1 MKPKSVS
8 EIREI
13 FLNYFKDKSHSVV
26 PSSSLLPAGDPTL
39 LFTTA
44 GMVQFKPFFTGAVEL
59 PYTRATSCQ
68 KCLRTTDLEV
78 VGKTERHCTFFEM
91 LGNFSFGDYFKEEAI
106 EYALDCSVNYLG
118 FDKDKIWVTVYTDDD
133 EAEKIWLSKGI
144 HKDRIT
150 RLGKKDNFWGPAG
163 DSGACGPCSEL
174 YLDRGVEKGGPDC
187 ATSGTCRPGCD
198 CDRFLEFWNIVF
210 NQFNQD
216 TEGNLHPLKQ
226 TGIDTGSG
234 LERVALL
241 LQGADSV
248 YDTDELRKIISFYE
262 ELSGIKYD
270 DVVALSKIP
279 AQKNNT
285 AQIAANQKAAFR
297 VVTDHIR
304 SVLFSIGDGIY
315 PDRTGRGYVIR
326 RLIRRATLFGR
337 KLNFKEPFL
346 YKLVDK
352 VVEIYK
358 PRYPELGKNAS
369 AIAKIILAEEELFL
383 KTLELGLEKIEF
395 LVQRTRSAGKPI
407 FSGADA
413 FLLYG
418 TYGFPA
424 EMTEEIV
431 VEQGLGFDKKGF
443 QEELEKDRQVSRE
456 SWKANKISLM
466 TGQETGKTEF
476 LGYSSVLE
484 KGNITHLF
492 CTLSRSS
499 DSISQ
504 KDSKSLPIER
514 PELHSNSLSSG
525 SGSIKS
531 QQNVGVSPL
540 GNKDEMGSYDYR
552 PSSTLKEGQTGVI
565 VLNKTPF
572 YPEGGGQVGDIGFL
586 RQGKNVFKV
595 LDTQKENDVILH
607 FGEVLSGEFSI
618 AQELEAEVETT
629 RRERL
634 RFHHSGT
641 HLLNGAL
648 RTLLGDHV
656 LQKGSVVS
664 PEYLRFDFSH
674 PSALTSEEIRKIE
687 SWVNESIRK
696 DFRVETKELPIDDA
710 KKTGAIATFGEKY
723 GDRVR
728 VVQMGDV
735 SVEFCGGT
743 HVSHTGEIGYFFIKK
758 ESSPGAGNRRI
769 EGVCGPAVI
778 ETFQNRFAEL
788 TESVQNL
795 NLKIKSQLGGEEKN
809 LLITSHVPGPEEI
822 REKLEEEGASAVT
835 FFRDLSEDIVFKIEE
850 NTSLFLKAKKSLESR
865 DFENNNS
872 VIEQVFSSSIETG
885 IGKIV
890 SAIFDDKDPSS
901 LKGLSDNLK
910 VREKNLLVIL
920 GSKNADNASVVI
932 TCSSQLVSKG
942 IHCGNLV
949 KAVCEMLGGKGGG
962 KPDMAQGGGKEK
974 QNLESAISFAIQ
986 LAKQTLT
993 GEKV

>member
-1 MKPKSVS
+1 MKRQSVA

-13 FLNYFKDKSHSVV
+13 FLNYFQDKSHKVI

-106 EYALDCSVNYLG
+106 EYALDCSVNQLG

-133 EAEKIWLSKGI
+133 EAERIWTSKGI
-144 HKDRIT
+144 PKERIT

-163 DSGACGPCSEL
+163 ESGACGPCSEL
-174 YLDRGVEKGGPDC
+174 YLDRGIEKGGPDC
-187 ATSGTCRPGCD
+187 ATSGTCKPGCD

-241 LQGADSV
+241 LQGVDSV

-262 ELSGIKYD
+262 ELSGLEYITNSS
-270 DVVALSKIP
+270 DVP
-279 AQKNNT
+279 GQKNDT
-285 AQIAANQKAAFR
+285 KRILESRKTAFR

-337 KLNFKEPFL
+337 KLNFREPFL

-369 AIAKIILAEEELFL
+369 TIAKTILAEEELFL

-395 LVQRTRSAGKPI
+395 LVQKTKSADKTV

-431 VEQGLGFDKKGF
+431 TEQGLDFDKEGF

-476 LGYSSVLE
+476 LGYSSVLG

-492 CTLSRSS
+492 RSLSQGS
-499 DSISQ
+499 DSPSQ
-504 KDSKSLPIER
+504 KDQ
-514 PELHSNSLSSG
+514 
-525 SGSIKS
+525 KS
-531 QQNVGVSPL
+531 QDS
-540 GNKDEMGSYDYR
+540 ETGSYDYK
-552 PSSTLKEGQTGVI
+552 PSSVLKEGQAGAI
-565 VLNKTPF
+565 VLGKTAF
-572 YPEGGGQVGDIGFL
+572 YPEGGGQVGDTGFL

-595 LDTQKENDVILH
+595 SDTQKENDVILH
-607 FGEVLSGEFSI
+607 FGEVLSGEFSVG
-618 AQELEAEVETT
+618 QELEAEVESS

-634 RFHHSGT
+634 RLHHSGT

-696 DFRVETKELPIDDA
+696 NFRVETKELPIEDA
-710 KKTGAIATFGEKY
+710 KKTGAVATFGEKY
-723 GDRVR
+723 GDQVR
-728 VVQMGDV
+728 VVRMGDA

-795 NLKIKSQLGGEEKN
+795 NLKIKSELGGEGAKI
-809 LLITSHVPGPEEI
+809 LITTNVPGPDEI
-822 REKLEEEGASAVT
+822 REKLEKEGAAAVA
-835 FFRDLSEDIVFKIEE
+835 FFRDLSERIAFEIEG
-850 NTSLFLKAKKSLESR
+850 NTSSFLKTKRNLESR
-865 DFENNNS
+865 DFENNVS
-872 VIEQVFSSSIETG
+872 VIEKVLSSSIETG
-885 IGKIV
+885 VGRIV
-890 SAIFDDKDPSS
+890 SAIFEDKDPNS

-920 GSKNADNASVVI
+920 GSRNADSASVVI
-932 TCSSQLVSKG
+932 TCSSELVSKG

-949 KAVCEMLGGKGGG
+949 KAACEILGGKGGG

-974 QNLESAISFAIQ
+974 QNLESAISSAIR

>member
-1 MKPKSVS
+1 MKRQSVA

-13 FLNYFKDKSHSVV
+13 FLNYFKDKAHSVV

-44 GMVQFKPFFTGAVEL
+44 GMVQFKPLFTGAVEL

-78 VGKTERHCTFFEM
+78 VGRTERHCTFFEM

-106 EYALDCSVNYLG
+106 SYALDCSVNHLG

-133 EAEKIWLSKGI
+133 EAEKIWLEKGI
-144 HKDRIT
+144 PKERIT

-174 YLDRGVEKGGPDC
+174 YLDRGIEKGGPDC

-262 ELSGIKYD
+262 ELSGITYTNENKT
-270 DVVALSKIP
+270 P
-279 AQKNNT
+279 
-285 AQIAANQKAAFR
+285 FR

-337 KLNFKEPFL
+337 KLNFREPFL

-358 PRYPELGKNAS
+358 LRYPELGKNAK
-369 AIAKIILAEEELFL
+369 AIQKTILAEEELFL
-383 KTLELGLEKIEF
+383 KTLELGLEKIES
-395 LVQRTRSAGKPI
+395 LVAKTKANGMTI

-431 VEQGLGFDKKGF
+431 AEQGLDFDKQGF

-456 SWKANKISLM
+456 SWKANKVSLM
-466 TGQETGKTEF
+466 TGQSVEKTEF

-492 CTLSRSS
+492 FDNKPASS
-499 DSISQ
+499 
-504 KDSKSLPIER
+504 
-514 PELHSNSLSSG
+514 
-525 SGSIKS
+525 
-531 QQNVGVSPL
+531 
-540 GNKDEMGSYDYR
+540 
-552 PSSTLKEGQTGVI
+552 LKEGQTGAI
-565 VLNKTPF
+565 VLNRTPF
-572 YPEGGGQVGDIGFL
+572 YPEGGGQVGDTGFL

-595 LDTQKENDVILH
+595 LDTQKENDSIIH
-607 FGEVLSGEFSI
+607 FGEVLSGEFS
-618 AQELEAEVETT
+618 AGQELEAEVEKT

-634 RFHHSGT
+634 RYHHSGT

-648 RTLLGDHV
+648 RNLLGDHV
-656 LQKGSVVS
+656 LQKGSIVS

-674 PSALTSEEIRKIE
+674 PSALTADEIRKIE

-696 DFRVETKELPIDDA
+696 DFQVETKELGIDDA
-710 KKTGAIATFGEKY
+710 KKTGAVATFGEKY

-728 VVQMGDV
+728 VVRMGDA

-743 HVSHTGEIGYFFIKK
+743 HVSHTGEIGFFFIKK

-795 NLKIKSQLGGEEKN
+795 NLKIKSELGGEGSPILVN
-809 LLITSHVPGPEEI
+809 SNVPGPDEI
-822 REKLEEEGASAVT
+822 REKLEKEGATAVT
-835 FFRDLSEDIVFKIEE
+835 FFRDLSEKISSQIEE
-850 NTSLFLKAKKSLESR
+850 SMSAFLKTKKNLESR
-865 DFENNNS
+865 DFENNAS
-872 VIEQVFSSSIETG
+872 VIEKVFSSSVDTG
-885 IGKIV
+885 AGKIV
-890 SAIFDDKDPSS
+890 SAIFEDKDPNS

-920 GSKNADNASVVI
+920 GSRNAENASVVI
-932 TCSSQLVSKG
+932 TCSSDLVSKG

-949 KAVCEMLGGKGGG
+949 KVACEVLGGKGGG

-974 QNLESAISFAIQ
+974 QNLESAISGAVNE
-986 LAKQTLT
+986 AKQILT
-993 GEKV
+993 GERV

>member
-1 MKPKSVS
+1 MKRQSVA

-13 FLNYFKDKSHSVV
+13 FLNYFKEKSHSVV

-44 GMVQFKPFFTGAVEL
+44 GMVQFKPLFTGAVEL

-78 VGKTERHCTFFEM
+78 VGRTERHCTFFEM

-106 EYALDCSVNYLG
+106 SYALDCSVNHLG

-133 EAEKIWLSKGI
+133 EAEKIWLEKGI
-144 HKDRIT
+144 PKERIT

-174 YLDRGVEKGGPDC
+174 YLDRGIEKGGPDC

-262 ELSGIKYD
+262 ELSGITYTNENKT
-270 DVVALSKIP
+270 P
-279 AQKNNT
+279 
-285 AQIAANQKAAFR
+285 FR

-337 KLNFKEPFL
+337 KLNFREPFL

-358 PRYPELGKNAS
+358 LRYPELGKNAK
-369 AIAKIILAEEELFL
+369 AIQKTILAEEELFL
-383 KTLELGLEKIEF
+383 KTLELGLEKIES
-395 LVQRTRSAGKPI
+395 LVAKTKANGKTI

-431 VEQGLGFDKKGF
+431 AEQGLDFDKKGF

-456 SWKANKISLM
+456 SWKANKVSLM
-466 TGQETGKTEF
+466 TGQSVEKTEF

-492 CTLSRSS
+492 FDNKLASS
-499 DSISQ
+499 
-504 KDSKSLPIER
+504 
-514 PELHSNSLSSG
+514 
-525 SGSIKS
+525 
-531 QQNVGVSPL
+531 
-540 GNKDEMGSYDYR
+540 
-552 PSSTLKEGQTGVI
+552 LKEGQTGAI
-565 VLNKTPF
+565 VLNRTPF
-572 YPEGGGQVGDIGFL
+572 YPEGGGQVGDTGFL

-595 LDTQKENDVILH
+595 LDTQKENDSIIH
-607 FGEVLSGEFSI
+607 FGEVLSGEFS
-618 AQELEAEVETT
+618 AGQELEAEVEKT

-634 RFHHSGT
+634 RYHHSGT

-648 RTLLGDHV
+648 RNLLGDHV
-656 LQKGSVVS
+656 LQKGSIVS

-674 PSALTSEEIRKIE
+674 PSALTADEIRKIE

-696 DFRVETKELPIDDA
+696 DFQVETKELGIDDA
-710 KKTGAIATFGEKY
+710 KKTGAVATFGEKY

-728 VVQMGDV
+728 VVQMGDA

-743 HVSHTGEIGYFFIKK
+743 HVSHTGEIGFFFIKK

-795 NLKIKSQLGGEEKN
+795 NLKIKSELGREGSPILVN
-809 LLITSHVPGPEEI
+809 SNVPGPDEI
-822 REKLEEEGASAVT
+822 REKLEKEGATAVT
-835 FFRDLSEDIVFKIEE
+835 FFRDLSEKISSQIEE
-850 NTSLFLKAKKSLESR
+850 SMSAFLKTKKNLESR
-865 DFENNNS
+865 DFENNAS
-872 VIEQVFSSSIETG
+872 VIEKVFSSSVDTG
-885 IGKIV
+885 AGKIV
-890 SAIFDDKDPSS
+890 SAIFEDKDPNS

-920 GSKNADNASVVI
+920 GSRNAENASVVI
-932 TCSSQLVSKG
+932 TCSSDLVSKG

-949 KAVCEMLGGKGGG
+949 KVACEVLGGKGGG

-974 QNLESAISFAIQ
+974 QNLESAISGAVNE
-986 LAKQTLT
+986 AKQILT
-993 GEKV
+993 GERV

>member
-1 MKPKSVS
+1 MKRQSVA

-13 FLNYFKDKSHSVV
+13 FLNYFQDKSHKVI

-106 EYALDCSVNYLG
+106 SYALDCSVNHLG
-118 FDKDKIWVTVYTDDD
+118 FDKEKIWVTVYTDDD
-133 EAEKIWLSKGI
+133 EAERIWTSKGI
-144 HKDRIT
+144 PKERIT

-174 YLDRGVEKGGPDC
+174 YLDRGIEKGGPDC
-187 ATSGTCRPGCD
+187 ATSGTCKPGCD

-241 LQGADSV
+241 LQGVDSV

-262 ELSGIKYD
+262 ELSGLEYITNSS
-270 DVVALSKIP
+270 DVP
-279 AQKNNT
+279 GQKNDT
-285 AQIAANQKAAFR
+285 KRILESRKTAFR

-337 KLNFKEPFL
+337 KLNFREPFL

-369 AIAKIILAEEELFL
+369 TIAKTILAEEELFL

-395 LVQRTRSAGKPI
+395 LVQKTKSADKTV

-431 VEQGLGFDKKGF
+431 TEQGLDFDKEGF

-476 LGYSSVLE
+476 LGYSSVLG

-492 CTLSRSS
+492 RSLSQGS
-499 DSISQ
+499 DSPSQ
-504 KDSKSLPIER
+504 KDQ
-514 PELHSNSLSSG
+514 
-525 SGSIKS
+525 KS
-531 QQNVGVSPL
+531 QDS
-540 GNKDEMGSYDYR
+540 ETGSYDYK
-552 PSSTLKEGQTGVI
+552 PSSVLKEGQAGAI
-565 VLNKTPF
+565 VLGKTAF
-572 YPEGGGQVGDIGFL
+572 YPEGGGQVGDTGFL

-595 LDTQKENDVILH
+595 SDTQKENDVILH
-607 FGEVLSGEFSI
+607 FGEVLSGEFSVG
-618 AQELEAEVETT
+618 QELEAEVESS

-634 RFHHSGT
+634 RLHHSGT

-696 DFRVETKELPIDDA
+696 NFRVETKELPIEDA
-710 KKTGAIATFGEKY
+710 KKTGAVATFGEKY
-723 GDRVR
+723 GDQVR
-728 VVQMGDV
+728 VVRMGDA

-795 NLKIKSQLGGEEKN
+795 NLKIKSELGGEGAKI
-809 LLITSHVPGPEEI
+809 LITTNVPGPDEI
-822 REKLEEEGASAVT
+822 REKLEKEGAAAVA
-835 FFRDLSEDIVFKIEE
+835 FFRDLSERIAFEIEG
-850 NTSLFLKAKKSLESR
+850 NTSSFLKTKRNLESR
-865 DFENNNS
+865 DFENNVS
-872 VIEQVFSSSIETG
+872 VIEKVLFSSIETG
-885 IGKIV
+885 VGRIV
-890 SAIFDDKDPSS
+890 SAIFEDKDPNS

-920 GSKNADNASVVI
+920 GSRNADSASVVI
-932 TCSSQLVSKG
+932 TCSSELVSKG

-949 KAVCEMLGGKGGG
+949 KAACEILGGKGGG

-974 QNLESAISFAIQ
+974 QNLESAISSAIR

>member
-1 MKPKSVS
+1 MKRQSVA

-13 FLNYFKDKSHSVV
+13 FLNYFKDKAHSVV

-44 GMVQFKPFFTGAVEL
+44 GMVQFKPLFTGAVEL

-78 VGKTERHCTFFEM
+78 VGRTERHCTFFEM

-106 EYALDCSVNYLG
+106 SYALDCSVNHLG

-133 EAEKIWLSKGI
+133 EAEKIWLEKGI
-144 HKDRIT
+144 PKERIT

-174 YLDRGVEKGGPDC
+174 YLDRGIEKGGPDC

-262 ELSGIKYD
+262 ELSGITYTNENKT
-270 DVVALSKIP
+270 P
-279 AQKNNT
+279 
-285 AQIAANQKAAFR
+285 FR

-337 KLNFKEPFL
+337 KLNFREPFL

-358 PRYPELGKNAS
+358 LRYPELGKNAK
-369 AIAKIILAEEELFL
+369 AIQKTILAEEELFL
-383 KTLELGLEKIEF
+383 KTLELGLEKIES
-395 LVQRTRSAGKPI
+395 LVAKTKANGKTI

-431 VEQGLGFDKKGF
+431 AEQGLDFDKQGF

-456 SWKANKISLM
+456 SWKANKVSLM
-466 TGQETGKTEF
+466 TGQSVEKTEF

-492 CTLSRSS
+492 FDNKPASS
-499 DSISQ
+499 
-504 KDSKSLPIER
+504 
-514 PELHSNSLSSG
+514 
-525 SGSIKS
+525 
-531 QQNVGVSPL
+531 
-540 GNKDEMGSYDYR
+540 
-552 PSSTLKEGQTGVI
+552 LKESQTGAI
-565 VLNKTPF
+565 VLNRTPF
-572 YPEGGGQVGDIGFL
+572 YPEGGGQVGDTGFL

-595 LDTQKENDVILH
+595 LDTQKENDSIIH
-607 FGEVLSGEFSI
+607 FGEVLSGEFS
-618 AQELEAEVETT
+618 AGQELEAEVETT

-634 RFHHSGT
+634 RYHHSGT

-648 RTLLGDHV
+648 RNLLGDHV
-656 LQKGSVVS
+656 LQKGSIVS

-674 PSALTSEEIRKIE
+674 PSALTADEIRKIE

-696 DFRVETKELPIDDA
+696 DFQVETKELGIDDA
-710 KKTGAIATFGEKY
+710 KKTGAVATFGEKY

-728 VVQMGDV
+728 VVRMGDA

-743 HVSHTGEIGYFFIKK
+743 HVSHTGEIGFFFIKK

-795 NLKIKSQLGGEEKN
+795 NLKIKSELGGEGSPILVN
-809 LLITSHVPGPEEI
+809 SNVPGPDEI
-822 REKLEEEGASAVT
+822 REKLEKEGATAVT
-835 FFRDLSEDIVFKIEE
+835 FFRDLSEKISSQIEE
-850 NTSLFLKAKKSLESR
+850 SMSAFLKTKKNLESR
-865 DFENNNS
+865 DFENNAS
-872 VIEQVFSSSIETG
+872 VIEKVFSSSVDTG
-885 IGKIV
+885 AGKIV
-890 SAIFDDKDPSS
+890 SAIFEDKDPNS

-920 GSKNADNASVVI
+920 GSRNAENASVVI
-932 TCSSQLVSKG
+932 TCSSDLVSKG

-949 KAVCEMLGGKGGG
+949 KVACEVLGGKGGG

-974 QNLESAISFAIQ
+974 QNLESAISGAVNE
-986 LAKQTLT
+986 AKQILT
-993 GEKV
+993 GERV

>member
-1 MKPKSVS
+1 MKRQSVA

-13 FLNYFKDKSHSVV
+13 FLNYFQDKSHKVI

-106 EYALDCSVNYLG
+106 EYALDCSVNQLG

-133 EAEKIWLSKGI
+133 EAERIWTSKGI
-144 HKDRIT
+144 PKERIT

-174 YLDRGVEKGGPDC
+174 YLDRGIEKGGPDC
-187 ATSGTCRPGCD
+187 ATSGTCKPGCD

-241 LQGADSV
+241 LQGVDSV

-262 ELSGIKYD
+262 ELSGLEYITNSS
-270 DVVALSKIP
+270 DVP
-279 AQKNNT
+279 GQKNDT
-285 AQIAANQKAAFR
+285 KRILESRKTAFR

-337 KLNFKEPFL
+337 KLNFREPFL

-369 AIAKIILAEEELFL
+369 TIAKTILAEEELFL

-395 LVQRTRSAGKPI
+395 LVQKTKSADKTV

-431 VEQGLGFDKKGF
+431 TEQGLDFDKEGF

-476 LGYSSVLE
+476 LGYSSVLG

-492 CTLSRSS
+492 RSLSQGS
-499 DSISQ
+499 DSLSQ
-504 KDSKSLPIER
+504 KDQ
-514 PELHSNSLSSG
+514 
-525 SGSIKS
+525 KS
-531 QQNVGVSPL
+531 QDS
-540 GNKDEMGSYDYR
+540 ETGSYDYK
-552 PSSTLKEGQTGVI
+552 PSSVLKEGQAGAI
-565 VLNKTPF
+565 VLGKTAF
-572 YPEGGGQVGDIGFL
+572 YPEGGGQVGDTGFL

-595 LDTQKENDVILH
+595 SDTQKENDVILH
-607 FGEVLSGEFSI
+607 FGEVLSGEFSVG
-618 AQELEAEVETT
+618 QELEAEVESS

-634 RFHHSGT
+634 RLHHSGT

-696 DFRVETKELPIDDA
+696 NFRVETKELPIEDA
-710 KKTGAIATFGEKY
+710 KKTGAVATFGEKY
-723 GDRVR
+723 GDQVR
-728 VVQMGDV
+728 VVRMGDA

-795 NLKIKSQLGGEEKN
+795 NLKIKSELGGEGAKI
-809 LLITSHVPGPEEI
+809 LITTNVPGPDEI
-822 REKLEEEGASAVT
+822 REKLEKEGAAAVA
-835 FFRDLSEDIVFKIEE
+835 FFRDLSERIAFEIEG
-850 NTSLFLKAKKSLESR
+850 NTSSFLKTKRNLESR
-865 DFENNNS
+865 DFENNVS
-872 VIEQVFSSSIETG
+872 VIEKVLSSSIETG
-885 IGKIV
+885 VGRIV
-890 SAIFDDKDPSS
+890 SAIFEDKDPNS

-920 GSKNADNASVVI
+920 GSRNADSASVVI
-932 TCSSQLVSKG
+932 TCSSELVSKG

-949 KAVCEMLGGKGGG
+949 KAACEILGGKGGG

-974 QNLESAISFAIQ
+974 QNLESAISSAIR

>member
-1 MKPKSVS
+1 MKRQSVA

-13 FLNYFKDKSHSVV
+13 FLNYFQDKSHKVI

-106 EYALDCSVNYLG
+106 DYALDCSVNQLG

-133 EAEKIWLSKGI
+133 EAERIWTSKGI
-144 HKDRIT
+144 PKERIT

-174 YLDRGVEKGGPDC
+174 YLDRGIEKGGPDC
-187 ATSGTCRPGCD
+187 ATSGTCKPGCD

-241 LQGADSV
+241 LQGVDSV

-262 ELSGIKYD
+262 ELSGLEYITNSS
-270 DVVALSKIP
+270 DVP
-279 AQKNNT
+279 GQKNDT
-285 AQIAANQKAAFR
+285 KRILESRKTAFR

-337 KLNFKEPFL
+337 KLNFREPFL

-369 AIAKIILAEEELFL
+369 TIAKTILAEEELFL

-395 LVQRTRSAGKPI
+395 LVQKTKSADKTV

-431 VEQGLGFDKKGF
+431 TEQGLDFDKEGF

-476 LGYSSVLE
+476 LGYSSVLG

-492 CTLSRSS
+492 RSLSQGS
-499 DSISQ
+499 DSPSQ
-504 KDSKSLPIER
+504 KDQ
-514 PELHSNSLSSG
+514 
-525 SGSIKS
+525 KS
-531 QQNVGVSPL
+531 QDS
-540 GNKDEMGSYDYR
+540 ETGSYDYK
-552 PSSTLKEGQTGVI
+552 PSSVLKEGQAGAI
-565 VLNKTPF
+565 VLGKTAF
-572 YPEGGGQVGDIGFL
+572 YPEGGGQVGDTGFL

-595 LDTQKENDVILH
+595 SDTQKENDVILH
-607 FGEVLSGEFSI
+607 FGEVLSGEFSVG
-618 AQELEAEVETT
+618 QELEAEVESS

-634 RFHHSGT
+634 RLHHSGT

-696 DFRVETKELPIDDA
+696 NFRVETKELPIEDA
-710 KKTGAIATFGEKY
+710 KKTGAVATFGEKY
-723 GDRVR
+723 GDQVR
-728 VVQMGDV
+728 VVRMGDA

-795 NLKIKSQLGGEEKN
+795 NLKIKSELGGEGAKI
-809 LLITSHVPGPEEI
+809 LITTNVPGPDEI
-822 REKLEEEGASAVT
+822 REKLEKEGAAAVA
-835 FFRDLSEDIVFKIEE
+835 FFRDLSERIAFEIEG
-850 NTSLFLKAKKSLESR
+850 NTSSFLKTKRNLESR
-865 DFENNNS
+865 DFENNVS
-872 VIEQVFSSSIETG
+872 VIEKVLSSSIETG
-885 IGKIV
+885 VGRIV
-890 SAIFDDKDPSS
+890 SAIFEDKDPNS

-920 GSKNADNASVVI
+920 GSRNADSASVVI
-932 TCSSQLVSKG
+932 TCSSELVSKG

-949 KAVCEMLGGKGGG
+949 KAACEILGGKGGG

-974 QNLESAISFAIQ
+974 QNLESAISSAIR

>member
-1 MKPKSVS
+1 MKRQSVA

-13 FLNYFKDKSHSVV
+13 FLNYFQDKSHKVI

-106 EYALDCSVNYLG
+106 EYALDCSVNQLG

-133 EAEKIWLSKGI
+133 EAERIWTSKGI
-144 HKDRIT
+144 PKERIT

-174 YLDRGVEKGGPDC
+174 YLDRGIEKGGPDC
-187 ATSGTCRPGCD
+187 ATSGTCKPGCD

-241 LQGADSV
+241 LQGVDSV

-262 ELSGIKYD
+262 ELSGLEYITNSS
-270 DVVALSKIP
+270 DVP
-279 AQKNNT
+279 GQKNDT
-285 AQIAANQKAAFR
+285 KRILESRKTAFR

-337 KLNFKEPFL
+337 KLNFREPFL

-369 AIAKIILAEEELFL
+369 TIAKTILAEEELFL

-395 LVQRTRSAGKPI
+395 LVQKTKSADKTV

-431 VEQGLGFDKKGF
+431 TEQGLDFDKEGF

-476 LGYSSVLE
+476 LGYSSVLG

-492 CTLSRSS
+492 RSLSQGS
-499 DSISQ
+499 DSPSQ
-504 KDSKSLPIER
+504 KDQ
-514 PELHSNSLSSG
+514 
-525 SGSIKS
+525 KS
-531 QQNVGVSPL
+531 QNS
-540 GNKDEMGSYDYR
+540 ETGSYDYK
-552 PSSTLKEGQTGVI
+552 PSSVLKEGQAGAI
-565 VLNKTPF
+565 VLGKTAF
-572 YPEGGGQVGDIGFL
+572 YPEGGGQVGDTGFL

-595 LDTQKENDVILH
+595 SDTQKENDVILH
-607 FGEVLSGEFSI
+607 FGEVLSGEFSVG
-618 AQELEAEVETT
+618 QELEAEVESS

-634 RFHHSGT
+634 RLHHSGT

-696 DFRVETKELPIDDA
+696 NFRVETKELPIEDA
-710 KKTGAIATFGEKY
+710 KKTGAVATFGEKY
-723 GDRVR
+723 GDQVR
-728 VVQMGDV
+728 VVRMGDA

-795 NLKIKSQLGGEEKN
+795 NLKIKSELGGEGAKI
-809 LLITSHVPGPEEI
+809 LITTNVPGPDEI
-822 REKLEEEGASAVT
+822 REKLEKEGAAAVA
-835 FFRDLSEDIVFKIEE
+835 FFRDLSERIAFEIEG
-850 NTSLFLKAKKSLESR
+850 NTSSFLKTKRNLESR
-865 DFENNNS
+865 DFENNVS
-872 VIEQVFSSSIETG
+872 VIEKVLSSSIETG
-885 IGKIV
+885 VGRIV
-890 SAIFDDKDPSS
+890 SAIFEDKDPNS

-920 GSKNADNASVVI
+920 GSRNADSASVVI
-932 TCSSQLVSKG
+932 TCSSELVSKG

-949 KAVCEMLGGKGGG
+949 KAACEILGGKGGG

-974 QNLESAISFAIQ
+974 QNLESAISSAIR

>member
-1 MKPKSVS
+1 MKRQSVA

-13 FLNYFKDKSHSVV
+13 FLNYFQDKSHKVI

-106 EYALDCSVNYLG
+106 EYALDCSVNQLG

-133 EAEKIWLSKGI
+133 EAERIWTSKGI
-144 HKDRIT
+144 PKERIT

-174 YLDRGVEKGGPDC
+174 YLDRGIEKGGPDC
-187 ATSGTCRPGCD
+187 ATSGTCKPGCD

-210 NQFNQD
+210 NQFDQD

-241 LQGADSV
+241 LQGVDSV

-262 ELSGIKYD
+262 ELSGLEYITNSS
-270 DVVALSKIP
+270 DVP
-279 AQKNNT
+279 GQKNDT
-285 AQIAANQKAAFR
+285 KRILESRKTAFR

-337 KLNFKEPFL
+337 KLNFREPFL

-369 AIAKIILAEEELFL
+369 TIAKTILAEEELFL

-395 LVQRTRSAGKPI
+395 LVQKTKSADKTV

-431 VEQGLGFDKKGF
+431 TEQGLDFDKEGF

-476 LGYSSVLE
+476 LGYSSVLG

-492 CTLSRSS
+492 RSLSQGS
-499 DSISQ
+499 DSLSQ
-504 KDSKSLPIER
+504 KDQ
-514 PELHSNSLSSG
+514 
-525 SGSIKS
+525 KS
-531 QQNVGVSPL
+531 QDS
-540 GNKDEMGSYDYR
+540 ETGSYDYK
-552 PSSTLKEGQTGVI
+552 PSSVLKEGQAGAI
-565 VLNKTPF
+565 VLGKTAF
-572 YPEGGGQVGDIGFL
+572 YPEGGGQVGDTGFL

-595 LDTQKENDVILH
+595 SDTQKENDVILH
-607 FGEVLSGEFSI
+607 FGEVLSGEFSVG
-618 AQELEAEVETT
+618 QELEAEVESS

-634 RFHHSGT
+634 RLHHSGT

-696 DFRVETKELPIDDA
+696 NFRVETKELPIEDA
-710 KKTGAIATFGEKY
+710 KKTGAVATFGEKY
-723 GDRVR
+723 GDQVR
-728 VVQMGDV
+728 VVRMGDA

-795 NLKIKSQLGGEEKN
+795 NLKIKSELGGEGAKI
-809 LLITSHVPGPEEI
+809 LITTNVPGPDEI
-822 REKLEEEGASAVT
+822 REKLEKEGAAAVA
-835 FFRDLSEDIVFKIEE
+835 FFRDLSERIAFEIEG
-850 NTSLFLKAKKSLESR
+850 NTSSFLKTKRNLESR
-865 DFENNNS
+865 DFENNVS
-872 VIEQVFSSSIETG
+872 VIEKVLSSSIETG
-885 IGKIV
+885 VGRIV
-890 SAIFDDKDPSS
+890 SAIFEDKDPNS

-920 GSKNADNASVVI
+920 GSRNADSASVVI
-932 TCSSQLVSKG
+932 TCSSELVSKG

-949 KAVCEMLGGKGGG
+949 KAACEILGGKGGG

-974 QNLESAISFAIQ
+974 QNLESAISSAIR

>member
-1 MKPKSVS
+1 MKRQSVA

-13 FLNYFKDKSHSVV
+13 FLNYFKDKAHSVV

-44 GMVQFKPFFTGAVEL
+44 GMVQFKPLFTGAVEL

-78 VGKTERHCTFFEM
+78 VGRTERHCTFFEM

-106 EYALDCSVNYLG
+106 EYALDCSVNHLG

-133 EAEKIWLSKGI
+133 EAEKIWLEKGI
-144 HKDRIT
+144 PKERIT

-174 YLDRGVEKGGPDC
+174 YLDRGVEKGGPNC

-241 LQGADSV
+241 LQGVDSV

-262 ELSGIKYD
+262 ELSGIKYTNEN
-270 DVVALSKIP
+270 KTP
-279 AQKNNT
+279 
-285 AQIAANQKAAFR
+285 FR

-337 KLNFKEPFL
+337 KLNFREPFL

-352 VVEIYK
+352 VVAIYEA
-358 PRYPELGKNAS
+358 RYPELGKNAA
-369 AIAKIILAEEELFL
+369 AITKTILAEEELFL
-383 KTLELGLEKIEF
+383 KTLELGLEKIET
-395 LVQRTRSAGKPI
+395 LVAKTKANGKTI

-431 VEQGLGFDKKGF
+431 AEQGLDFDKQGF

-456 SWKANKISLM
+456 SWKANKVSLM
-466 TGQETGKTEF
+466 TGQSVEKTEF
-476 LGYSSVLE
+476 LGYSSLSG

-492 CTLSRSS
+492 YSAP
-499 DSISQ
+499 
-504 KDSKSLPIER
+504 K
-514 PELHSNSLSSG
+514 SSG
-525 SGSIKS
+525 SYDNKPA
-531 QQNVGVSPL
+531 NV
-540 GNKDEMGSYDYR
+540 
-552 PSSTLKEGQTGVI
+552 LKEGQAGVI
-565 VLNKTPF
+565 VLNRTPF
-572 YPEGGGQVGDIGFL
+572 YPEGGGQVGDTGFL
-586 RQGKNVFKV
+586 RQGKSVFKV
-595 LDTQKENDVILH
+595 SDTQKENDVILH

-618 AQELEAEVETT
+618 AQELEAEVEAV

-648 RTLLGDHV
+648 RNLLGDHV
-656 LQKGSVVS
+656 MQKGSIVS

-674 PSALTSEEIRKIE
+674 PSALTGEEIRKIE

-696 DFRVETKELPIDDA
+696 DFQVETKELGIDDA
-710 KKTGAIATFGEKY
+710 KKTGAVATFGEKY

-728 VVQMGDV
+728 VVQMGDA

-795 NLKIKSQLGGEEKN
+795 NLKIKSELANEGSK
-809 LLITSHVPGPEEI
+809 LLITSPVPGPDEI
-822 REKLEEEGASAVT
+822 REKLEKEGATAVT
-835 FFRDLSEDIVFKIEE
+835 FFRDLSESIAAKIEE
-850 NTSLFLKAKKSLESR
+850 STSSFLKMKKSLESR
-865 DFENNNS
+865 DFENNAS
-872 VIEQVFSSSIETG
+872 VIEKVLASSVETG
-885 IGKIV
+885 VGKIV
-890 SAIFDDKDPSS
+890 SAIFEDKDPNS

-920 GSKNADNASVVI
+920 GSKNAENASVVI
-932 TCSSQLVSKG
+932 TCSPELVSKG

-949 KAVCEMLGGKGGG
+949 KVACEALGGKGGG

-974 QNLESAISFAIQ
+974 QNLESAIAGAVNE
-986 LAKQTLT
+986 AKQILT
-993 GEKV
+993 GERV

>member
-1 MKPKSVS
+1 MKRQSVA

-13 FLNYFKDKSHSVV
+13 FLNYFQDKSHKVI

-106 EYALDCSVNYLG
+106 EYALDCSVNQLG

-133 EAEKIWLSKGI
+133 EAERIWTSKGI
-144 HKDRIT
+144 PKERIT

-174 YLDRGVEKGGPDC
+174 YLDRGIEKGGPDC
-187 ATSGTCRPGCD
+187 ATSGTCKPGCD

-241 LQGADSV
+241 LQGVDSV

-262 ELSGIKYD
+262 ELSGLEYITNSS
-270 DVVALSKIP
+270 DVP
-279 AQKNNT
+279 GQKNDT
-285 AQIAANQKAAFR
+285 KRILESRKTAFR

-337 KLNFKEPFL
+337 KLNFREPFL

-369 AIAKIILAEEELFL
+369 AIAKTILAEEELFL

-395 LVQRTRSAGKPI
+395 LVQKTKSADKTV

-431 VEQGLGFDKKGF
+431 TEQGLDFDKEGF

-476 LGYSSVLE
+476 LGYSSVLG

-492 CTLSRSS
+492 RSLSQGS
-499 DSISQ
+499 DSPSQ
-504 KDSKSLPIER
+504 KDQ
-514 PELHSNSLSSG
+514 
-525 SGSIKS
+525 KS
-531 QQNVGVSPL
+531 QDS
-540 GNKDEMGSYDYR
+540 ETGSYDYK
-552 PSSTLKEGQTGVI
+552 PSSVLKEGQAGAI
-565 VLNKTPF
+565 VLGKTAF
-572 YPEGGGQVGDIGFL
+572 YPEGGGQVGDTGFL

-595 LDTQKENDVILH
+595 SDTQKENDVILH
-607 FGEVLSGEFSI
+607 FGEVLSGEFSVG
-618 AQELEAEVETT
+618 QELEAEVESS

-634 RFHHSGT
+634 RLHHSGT

-696 DFRVETKELPIDDA
+696 NFRVETKELPIEDA
-710 KKTGAIATFGEKY
+710 KKTGAVATFGEKY
-723 GDRVR
+723 GDQVR
-728 VVQMGDV
+728 VVRMGDA

-795 NLKIKSQLGGEEKN
+795 NLKIKSELGGEGAKI
-809 LLITSHVPGPEEI
+809 LITTNVPGPDEI
-822 REKLEEEGASAVT
+822 REKLEKEGAAAVA
-835 FFRDLSEDIVFKIEE
+835 FFRDLSERIAFEIEG
-850 NTSLFLKAKKSLESR
+850 NTSSFLKTKRNLESR
-865 DFENNNS
+865 DFENNVS
-872 VIEQVFSSSIETG
+872 VIEKVLSSSIETG
-885 IGKIV
+885 VGRIV
-890 SAIFDDKDPSS
+890 SAIFEDKDPNS

-920 GSKNADNASVVI
+920 GSRNADSASVVI
-932 TCSSQLVSKG
+932 TCSSELVSKG

-949 KAVCEMLGGKGGG
+949 KAACEILGGKGGG

-974 QNLESAISFAIQ
+974 QNLESAISSAIR

>member
-1 MKPKSVS
+1 MKRQSVA

-13 FLNYFKDKSHSVV
+13 FLNYFKDKAHSVV

-44 GMVQFKPFFTGAVEL
+44 GMVQFKPLFTGAVEL

-78 VGKTERHCTFFEM
+78 VGRTERHCTFFEM

-106 EYALDCSVNYLG
+106 SYALDCSVNHLG

-133 EAEKIWLSKGI
+133 EAEKIWLEKGI
-144 HKDRIT
+144 PKERIT

-174 YLDRGVEKGGPDC
+174 YLDRGIEKGGPDC

-262 ELSGIKYD
+262 ELSGITYTNENKT
-270 DVVALSKIP
+270 P
-279 AQKNNT
+279 
-285 AQIAANQKAAFR
+285 FR

-337 KLNFKEPFL
+337 KLNFREPFL

-358 PRYPELGKNAS
+358 LRYPELGKNAK
-369 AIAKIILAEEELFL
+369 AIQKTILAEEELFL
-383 KTLELGLEKIEF
+383 KTLELGLEKIES
-395 LVQRTRSAGKPI
+395 LVAKTKANGKTI

-431 VEQGLGFDKKGF
+431 AEQGLDFDKKGF

-456 SWKANKISLM
+456 SWKANKVSLM
-466 TGQETGKTEF
+466 TGQSVEKTEF

-492 CTLSRSS
+492 FDNKPASS
-499 DSISQ
+499 
-504 KDSKSLPIER
+504 
-514 PELHSNSLSSG
+514 
-525 SGSIKS
+525 
-531 QQNVGVSPL
+531 
-540 GNKDEMGSYDYR
+540 
-552 PSSTLKEGQTGVI
+552 LKEGQTGAI
-565 VLNKTPF
+565 VLNRTPF

-595 LDTQKENDVILH
+595 LDTQKENDSIIH
-607 FGEVLSGEFSI
+607 FGEVLSGEFS
-618 AQELEAEVETT
+618 AGQELEAEVETT

-634 RFHHSGT
+634 RYHHSGT

-648 RTLLGDHV
+648 RNLLGDHV
-656 LQKGSVVS
+656 LQKGSIVS

-674 PSALTSEEIRKIE
+674 PSALTADEIRKIE

-696 DFRVETKELPIDDA
+696 DFQVETKELGIDDA
-710 KKTGAIATFGEKY
+710 KKTGAVATFGEKY

-728 VVQMGDV
+728 VVRMGDA

-743 HVSHTGEIGYFFIKK
+743 HVSHTGEIGFFFIKK

-795 NLKIKSQLGGEEKN
+795 NLKIKSELGGEGSPILVN
-809 LLITSHVPGPEEI
+809 SNVPGPDEI
-822 REKLEEEGASAVT
+822 REKLEKEGATAVT
-835 FFRDLSEDIVFKIEE
+835 FFRDLSEKISSQIEE
-850 NTSLFLKAKKSLESR
+850 SMSAFLKTKKNLESR
-865 DFENNNS
+865 DFENNAS
-872 VIEQVFSSSIETG
+872 VIEKVFSSSVDTG
-885 IGKIV
+885 AGKIV
-890 SAIFDDKDPSS
+890 SAIFEDKDPNS

-920 GSKNADNASVVI
+920 GSRNAENASVVI
-932 TCSSQLVSKG
+932 TCSSDLVSKG

-949 KAVCEMLGGKGGG
+949 KVACEVLGGKGGG

-974 QNLESAISFAIQ
+974 QNLESAISGAVNE
-986 LAKQTLT
+986 AKQILT
-993 GEKV
+993 GERV

>member
-1 MKPKSVS
+1 MKRQSVA

-106 EYALDCSVNYLG
+106 TYALDCSVNHFG

-144 HKDRIT
+144 PKYRIT

-174 YLDRGVEKGGPDC
+174 YLDRGIEKGGPNC
-187 ATSGTCRPGCD
+187 VTSGTCRPGCD

-216 TEGNLHPLKQ
+216 TEGNLQPLKQ

-241 LQGADSV
+241 LQGVDSV

-262 ELSGIKYD
+262 ELSGIPYETISSGVQVQRNDTKP
-270 DVVALSKIP
+270 IP
-279 AQKNNT
+279 DNRKT
-285 AQIAANQKAAFR
+285 AFR

-337 KLNFKEPFL
+337 KLNFREPFL

-369 AIAKIILAEEELFL
+369 AIAKTILAEEELFL

-395 LVQRTRSAGKPI
+395 LVQKTKSAGKPI

-431 VEQGLGFDKKGF
+431 VEQGLGFDKEGF

-456 SWKANKISLM
+456 SWKVNKISLM

-492 CTLSRSS
+492 YRLSRSS

-504 KDSKSLPIER
+504 KDSKLLPIEQT
-514 PELHSNSLSSG
+514 ELRS
-525 SGSIKS
+525 
-531 QQNVGVSPL
+531 L
-540 GNKDEMGSYDYR
+540 GNKDEMSSYDYK
-552 PSSTLKEGQTGVI
+552 PSSALKEGQTGVI

-572 YPEGGGQVGDIGFL
+572 YPEGGGQVGDTGFL

-607 FGEVLSGEFSI
+607 FGEVLSGDFSI
-618 AQELEAEVETT
+618 AQELEAEVEVT

-696 DFRVETKELPIDDA
+696 DFQVETKELGIDDA

-728 VVQMGDV
+728 VIRMGDA

-795 NLKIKSQLGGEEKN
+795 NLKIKSELGGEGAKI
-809 LLITSHVPGPEEI
+809 LITSAVPGPDEI
-822 REKLEEEGASAVT
+822 REKLEKEGATAVT
-835 FFRDLSEDIVFKIEE
+835 FFRDLSESIAAKIEE
-850 NTSLFLKAKKSLESR
+850 GTSQFLKTKKNLDTR
-865 DFENNNS
+865 DFENNAS
-872 VIEQVFSSSIETG
+872 VIEKVFSSSIETG

-890 SAIFDDKDPSS
+890 SAIFDDKDPNS

-932 TCSSQLVSKG
+932 TCSAQLVSKG

-949 KAVCEMLGGKGGG
+949 RAVCEILGGKGGG
-962 KPDMAQGGGKEK
+962 KSDMAQGGGKEK

>member
-1 MKPKSVS
+1 MKRQSVA

-13 FLNYFKDKSHSVV
+13 FLNYFQDKAHSVV

-44 GMVQFKPFFTGAVEL
+44 GMVQFKPLFTGAVEL

-78 VGKTERHCTFFEM
+78 VGRTERHCTFFEM

-106 EYALDCSVNYLG
+106 SYALDCSVNHLG

-133 EAEKIWLSKGI
+133 EAEKIWLEKGI
-144 HKDRIT
+144 PKERIT

-174 YLDRGVEKGGPDC
+174 YLDRGIEKGGPDC

-262 ELSGIKYD
+262 ELSGITYTNENKT
-270 DVVALSKIP
+270 P
-279 AQKNNT
+279 
-285 AQIAANQKAAFR
+285 FR

-337 KLNFKEPFL
+337 KLNFREPFL

-358 PRYPELGKNAS
+358 LRYPELGKNAK
-369 AIAKIILAEEELFL
+369 AIQKTILAEEELFL
-383 KTLELGLEKIEF
+383 KTLELGLEKIES
-395 LVQRTRSAGKPI
+395 LVAKTKANGMTI

-431 VEQGLGFDKKGF
+431 AEQGLDFDKQGF

-456 SWKANKISLM
+456 SWKANKVSLM
-466 TGQETGKTEF
+466 TGQSVEKTEF

-492 CTLSRSS
+492 FDNKPASS
-499 DSISQ
+499 
-504 KDSKSLPIER
+504 
-514 PELHSNSLSSG
+514 
-525 SGSIKS
+525 
-531 QQNVGVSPL
+531 
-540 GNKDEMGSYDYR
+540 
-552 PSSTLKEGQTGVI
+552 LKEGQTGAI
-565 VLNKTPF
+565 VLNRTPF
-572 YPEGGGQVGDIGFL
+572 YPEGGGQVGDTGFL

-595 LDTQKENDVILH
+595 LDTQKENDSIIH
-607 FGEVLSGEFSI
+607 FGEVLSGEFS
-618 AQELEAEVETT
+618 AGQELEAEVETT

-634 RFHHSGT
+634 RYHHSGT

-648 RTLLGDHV
+648 RNLLGDHV
-656 LQKGSVVS
+656 LQKGSIVS

-674 PSALTSEEIRKIE
+674 PSALTADEIRKIE

-696 DFRVETKELPIDDA
+696 DFQVETKELGIDDA
-710 KKTGAIATFGEKY
+710 KKTGAVATFGEKY

-728 VVQMGDV
+728 VVQMGDA

-743 HVSHTGEIGYFFIKK
+743 HVSHTGEIGFFFIKK

-795 NLKIKSQLGGEEKN
+795 NLKIKSELGGEGSPILVN
-809 LLITSHVPGPEEI
+809 SNVPGPDEI
-822 REKLEEEGASAVT
+822 REKLEKEGATAVT
-835 FFRDLSEDIVFKIEE
+835 FFRDLSEKISSQIEE
-850 NTSLFLKAKKSLESR
+850 SMSAFLKTKKNLESR
-865 DFENNNS
+865 DFENNAS
-872 VIEQVFSSSIETG
+872 VIEKVFSSSVDTG
-885 IGKIV
+885 AGKIV
-890 SAIFDDKDPSS
+890 SAIFEDKDPNS

-920 GSKNADNASVVI
+920 GSRNAENASVVI
-932 TCSSQLVSKG
+932 TCSSDLVSKG

-949 KAVCEMLGGKGGG
+949 KVACEVLGGKGGG

-974 QNLESAISFAIQ
+974 QNLESAISGAVNE
-986 LAKQTLT
+986 AKQILT

>member
-1 MKPKSVS
+1 MKRQSVA

-13 FLNYFKDKSHSVV
+13 FLNYFQDKSHKVI

-106 EYALDCSVNYLG
+106 EYALDCSVNQLG

-133 EAEKIWLSKGI
+133 EAERIWTSKGI
-144 HKDRIT
+144 PKERIT

-174 YLDRGVEKGGPDC
+174 YLDRGIEKGGPDC
-187 ATSGTCRPGCD
+187 ATSGTCKPGCD

-241 LQGADSV
+241 LQGVDSV

-262 ELSGIKYD
+262 ELSGLEYITNSS
-270 DVVALSKIP
+270 DVP
-279 AQKNNT
+279 GQKNDT
-285 AQIAANQKAAFR
+285 KRILESRKTAFR

-337 KLNFKEPFL
+337 KLNFREPFL

-369 AIAKIILAEEELFL
+369 TIAKTILAEEELFL

-395 LVQRTRSAGKPI
+395 LVQKTKSADKTV

-431 VEQGLGFDKKGF
+431 TEQGLDFDKEGF

-476 LGYSSVLE
+476 LGYSSVLG

-492 CTLSRSS
+492 RSLSQGS
-499 DSISQ
+499 DSPSQ
-504 KDSKSLPIER
+504 KDQ
-514 PELHSNSLSSG
+514 
-525 SGSIKS
+525 KS
-531 QQNVGVSPL
+531 QDS
-540 GNKDEMGSYDYR
+540 ETGSYDYK
-552 PSSTLKEGQTGVI
+552 PSSVLKEGQAGAI
-565 VLNKTPF
+565 VLGKTAF
-572 YPEGGGQVGDIGFL
+572 YPEGGGQVGDTGFL

-595 LDTQKENDVILH
+595 SDTQKENDVILH
-607 FGEVLSGEFSI
+607 FGEVLSGEFSVG
-618 AQELEAEVETT
+618 QELEAEVESS

-634 RFHHSGT
+634 RLHHSGT

-696 DFRVETKELPIDDA
+696 NFRVETKELPIEDA
-710 KKTGAIATFGEKY
+710 KKTGAVATFGEKY
-723 GDRVR
+723 GDQVR
-728 VVQMGDV
+728 VVRMGDA

-795 NLKIKSQLGGEEKN
+795 NLKIKSELGGEGAKI
-809 LLITSHVPGPEEI
+809 LITTNVPGPDEI
-822 REKLEEEGASAVT
+822 REKLEKEGAVAVA
-835 FFRDLSEDIVFKIEE
+835 FFRDLSERIAFEIEG
-850 NTSLFLKAKKSLESR
+850 NTSSFLKTKRNLESR
-865 DFENNNS
+865 NFENNVS
-872 VIEQVFSSSIETG
+872 VIEKVLSSSIETG
-885 IGKIV
+885 VGRIV
-890 SAIFDDKDPSS
+890 SAIFEDKDPNS

-920 GSKNADNASVVI
+920 GSRNADSASVVI
-932 TCSSQLVSKG
+932 TCSSELVSKG

-949 KAVCEMLGGKGGG
+949 KAACEILGGKGGG

-974 QNLESAISFAIQ
+974 QNLESAISSAIR

>member
-1 MKPKSVS
+1 MKRQSVA

-13 FLNYFKDKSHSVV
+13 FLNYFQDKSHKVI

-106 EYALDCSVNYLG
+106 EYALDCSVNRLG

-133 EAEKIWLSKGI
+133 EAERIWTSKGI
-144 HKDRIT
+144 PKERIT

-163 DSGACGPCSEL
+163 ESGACGPCSEL
-174 YLDRGVEKGGPDC
+174 YLDRGIEKGGPDC
-187 ATSGTCRPGCD
+187 ATSGTCKPGCD

-241 LQGADSV
+241 LQGVDSV

-262 ELSGIKYD
+262 ELSGLEYITNSS
-270 DVVALSKIP
+270 DVP
-279 AQKNNT
+279 GQKNDT
-285 AQIAANQKAAFR
+285 KRILESRKTAFR

-337 KLNFKEPFL
+337 KLNFREPFL

-369 AIAKIILAEEELFL
+369 TIAKTILAEEELFL

-395 LVQRTRSAGKPI
+395 LVQKTKSADKTV

-431 VEQGLGFDKKGF
+431 TEQGLDFDKEGF

-476 LGYSSVLE
+476 LGYSSVLG

-492 CTLSRSS
+492 RSLSQGS
-499 DSISQ
+499 DSPSQ
-504 KDSKSLPIER
+504 KDQ
-514 PELHSNSLSSG
+514 
-525 SGSIKS
+525 KS
-531 QQNVGVSPL
+531 QNS
-540 GNKDEMGSYDYR
+540 ETGSYDYK
-552 PSSTLKEGQTGVI
+552 PSSVLKEGQAGAI
-565 VLNKTPF
+565 VLGKTAF
-572 YPEGGGQVGDIGFL
+572 YPEGGGQVGDTGFL

-595 LDTQKENDVILH
+595 SDTQKENDVILH
-607 FGEVLSGEFSI
+607 FGEVLSGEFSVG
-618 AQELEAEVETT
+618 QELEAEVESS

-634 RFHHSGT
+634 RLHHSGT

-696 DFRVETKELPIDDA
+696 NFRVETKELPIEDA
-710 KKTGAIATFGEKY
+710 KKTGAVATFGEKY
-723 GDRVR
+723 GDQVR
-728 VVQMGDV
+728 VVRMGDA

-795 NLKIKSQLGGEEKN
+795 NLKIKSELGGEGAKI
-809 LLITSHVPGPEEI
+809 LITTNVPGPDEI
-822 REKLEEEGASAVT
+822 REKLEKEGAAAVA
-835 FFRDLSEDIVFKIEE
+835 FFRDLSERIAFEIEG
-850 NTSLFLKAKKSLESR
+850 NTSSFLKTKRNLESR
-865 DFENNNS
+865 DFENNVS
-872 VIEQVFSSSIETG
+872 VIEKVLSSSIETG
-885 IGKIV
+885 VGRIV
-890 SAIFDDKDPSS
+890 SAIFEDKDPNS

-920 GSKNADNASVVI
+920 GSRNADSASVVI
-932 TCSSQLVSKG
+932 TCSSELVSKG

-949 KAVCEMLGGKGGG
+949 KAACEILGGKGGG

-974 QNLESAISFAIQ
+974 QNLESAISSAIR

>member
-1 MKPKSVS
+1 MKPKSIS

-13 FLNYFKDKSHSVV
+13 FLNYFKDKSHSFV

-68 KCLRTTDLEV
+68 KCLRTNDLEI
-78 VGKTERHCTFFEM
+78 VGRSERHCTFFEM

-106 EYALDCSVNYLG
+106 EYALDCSVNHLG
-118 FDKDKIWVTVYTDDD
+118 FDKEKIWVTVYTDDD
-133 EAEKIWLSKGI
+133 EAEKIWLDKGI
-144 HKDRIT
+144 PKERIT

-187 ATSGTCRPGCD
+187 ATSGTCKPGCD

-234 LERVALL
+234 LERVGLL
-241 LQGADSV
+241 LQGVDSV
-248 YDTDELRKIISFYE
+248 YDTDELRKIISFFE
-262 ELSGIKYD
+262 ELSGIQY
-270 DVVALSKIP
+270 SSE
-279 AQKNNT
+279 NNV
-285 AQIAANQKAAFR
+285 AFR

-326 RLIRRATLFGR
+326 RLIRRASLFGR
-337 KLNFKEPFL
+337 KLNFREPFL

-352 VVEIYK
+352 VIGIYQV
-358 PRYPELGKNAS
+358 RYPELAKNSAS
-369 AIAKIILAEEELFL
+369 LKKTILAEEELFL
-383 KTLELGLEKIEF
+383 KTLELGLEKIEV
-395 LVQRTRSAGKPI
+395 LVQKTKASGKNI

-431 VEQGLGFDKKGF
+431 AEHDLSFDKKGF
-443 QEELEKDRQVSRE
+443 QEELENDRQFSRE
-456 SWKANKISLM
+456 SWKVHKVSLM
-466 TGQETGKTEF
+466 TGLDVEKTEF
-476 LGYSSVLE
+476 LGYSSIFE

-492 CTLSRSS
+492 Y
-499 DSISQ
+499 D
-504 KDSKSLPIER
+504 
-514 PELHSNSLSSG
+514 
-525 SGSIKS
+525 
-531 QQNVGVSPL
+531 
-540 GNKDEMGSYDYR
+540 NKPTSV
-552 PSSTLKEGQTGVI
+552 LKEGQKGAVA
-565 VLNKTPF
+565 LNKTPF
-572 YPEGGGQVGDIGFL
+572 YPEGGGQVGDTGFL
-586 RQGKNVFKV
+586 RFGKNVFKV
-595 LDTQKENDVILH
+595 LDTQKENDVIIH
-607 FGEVLSGEFSI
+607 FGEVLNGEFSTG
-618 AQELEAEVETT
+618 QELEAEVEPL

-648 RTLLGDHV
+648 RNLLGDHV

-674 PSALTSEEIRKIE
+674 PSALTHEEIRKIE

-696 DFRVETKELPIDDA
+696 DFAVETKELAIDEA
-710 KKTGAIATFGEKY
+710 KKTGAVATFGEKY
-723 GDRVR
+723 GDKVR
-728 VVQMGDV
+728 VVQMGDA

-743 HVSHTGEIGYFFIKK
+743 HVTHTGEIGYFFIKK

-788 TESVQNL
+788 TEAVQNL
-795 NLKIKSQLGGEEKN
+795 NLKIKSELGDEGKN
-809 LLITSHVPGPEEI
+809 LWITSEIPGPTEI
-822 REKLEEEGASAVT
+822 REKLEKEGASAVT
-835 FFRDLSEDIVFKIEE
+835 FFRDLSETIALKIEE
-850 NTSLFLKAKKSLESR
+850 NTSLFLKAKKSFESR
-865 DFENNNS
+865 DFENNSS
-872 VIEQVFSSSIETG
+872 VIESVFASAIQTSA
-885 IGKIV
+885 GKIL
-890 SAIFDDKDPSS
+890 SATFEDKDPSS

-920 GSKNADNASVVI
+920 GSKSSESASVVI
-932 TCSSQLVSKG
+932 TCSPELTSKG

-949 KAVCEMLGGKGGG
+949 KAACTTLGGKGGG
-962 KPDMAQGGGKEK
+962 KPDMAQGGGKEI
-974 QNLESAISFAIQ
+974 QNLDSAIISAVNE
-986 LAKQTLT
+986 AKQILS
-993 GEKV
+993 GERV

>member
-1 MKPKSVS
+1 MKRQSVA

-13 FLNYFKDKSHSVV
+13 FLNYFQDKSHKVI

-106 EYALDCSVNYLG
+106 EYALDCSVNQLG

-133 EAEKIWLSKGI
+133 EAERIWTSKGI
-144 HKDRIT
+144 PKERIT

-163 DSGACGPCSEL
+163 ESGACGPCSEL
-174 YLDRGVEKGGPDC
+174 YLDRGIEKGGPDC
-187 ATSGTCRPGCD
+187 ATSGTCKPGCD

-241 LQGADSV
+241 LQGVDSV

-262 ELSGIKYD
+262 ELSGLEYITNSS
-270 DVVALSKIP
+270 DVP
-279 AQKNNT
+279 RQKNDT
-285 AQIAANQKAAFR
+285 KRILESRKTAFR

-337 KLNFKEPFL
+337 KLNFREPFL

-369 AIAKIILAEEELFL
+369 AIAKTILAEEELFL

-395 LVQRTRSAGKPI
+395 LVQKTKSADKTV

-431 VEQGLGFDKKGF
+431 TEQGLDFDKEGF

-476 LGYSSVLE
+476 LGYSSVLG

-492 CTLSRSS
+492 RSLSQGS
-499 DSISQ
+499 DSPSQ
-504 KDSKSLPIER
+504 KDQ
-514 PELHSNSLSSG
+514 
-525 SGSIKS
+525 KS
-531 QQNVGVSPL
+531 QDS
-540 GNKDEMGSYDYR
+540 ETGSYDYK
-552 PSSTLKEGQTGVI
+552 PSSVLKEGQAGAI
-565 VLNKTPF
+565 VLGKTAF
-572 YPEGGGQVGDIGFL
+572 YPEGGGQVGDTGFL

-595 LDTQKENDVILH
+595 SDTQKENDVILH
-607 FGEVLSGEFSI
+607 FGEVLSGEFSVG
-618 AQELEAEVETT
+618 QELEAEVESS

-634 RFHHSGT
+634 RLHHSGT

-696 DFRVETKELPIDDA
+696 NFRVETKELPIEDA
-710 KKTGAIATFGEKY
+710 KKTGAVATFGEKY
-723 GDRVR
+723 GDQVR
-728 VVQMGDV
+728 VVRMGDA

-795 NLKIKSQLGGEEKN
+795 NLKIKSELGGEGAKI
-809 LLITSHVPGPEEI
+809 LITTNVPGPDEI
-822 REKLEEEGASAVT
+822 REKLEKEGAAAVA
-835 FFRDLSEDIVFKIEE
+835 FFRDLSERIAFEIEG
-850 NTSLFLKAKKSLESR
+850 NTSSFLKTKRNLESR
-865 DFENNNS
+865 DFENNVS
-872 VIEQVFSSSIETG
+872 VIEKVLSSSIETG
-885 IGKIV
+885 VGRIV
-890 SAIFDDKDPSS
+890 SAIFEDKDPNS

-920 GSKNADNASVVI
+920 GSRNADSASVVI
-932 TCSSQLVSKG
+932 TCSSELVSKG

-949 KAVCEMLGGKGGG
+949 KAACEILGGKGGG

-974 QNLESAISFAIQ
+974 QNLESAISSAIR

>member
-13 FLNYFKDKSHSVV
+13 FLNYFKNKSHNVV

-44 GMVQFKPFFTGAVEL
+44 GMVQFKPLFTGAVEL

-91 LGNFSFGDYFKEEAI
+91 LGNFSFGDYFKKEAI
-106 EYALDCSVNYLG
+106 EYALDCSVNHLG

-133 EAEKIWLSKGI
+133 EAEKIWLEKGI
-144 HKDRIT
+144 PKERIT

-174 YLDRGVEKGGPDC
+174 YLDRGIEKGGPDC

-241 LQGADSV
+241 LQGVDSV

-262 ELSGIKYD
+262 ELSGIPYEEK
-270 DVVALSKIP
+270 ALSETSDKK
-279 AQKNNT
+279 KNNQQGLSQVQNET
-285 AQIAANQKAAFR
+285 KQIQDSRKTAFR

-337 KLNFKEPFL
+337 KLNFREPFL
-346 YKLVDK
+346 YKLVDR
-352 VVEIYK
+352 VIEIYK
-358 PRYPELGKNAS
+358 TRYPELGKNAS
-369 AIAKIILAEEELFL
+369 AISKTILAEEELFL
-383 KTLELGLEKIEF
+383 KTLELGLEKIES
-395 LVQRTRSAGKPI
+395 LVQKTKTGGKTI
-407 FSGADA
+407 FSGVDA

-431 VEQGLGFDKKGF
+431 AEQGLDFDKVGF
-443 QEELEKDRQVSRE
+443 QEELEKDRQFSRE
-456 SWKANKISLM
+456 SWKVNKVSLM
-466 TGQETGKTEF
+466 TGLSVDKTEF
-476 LGYSSVLE
+476 LGYSSISG

-492 CTLSRSS
+492 Y
-499 DSISQ
+499 
-504 KDSKSLPIER
+504 DSKPT
-514 PELHSNSLSSG
+514 SS
-525 SGSIKS
+525 
-531 QQNVGVSPL
+531 
-540 GNKDEMGSYDYR
+540 
-552 PSSTLKEGQTGVI
+552 LKEGQTGAI
-565 VLNKTPF
+565 FLNKTPF
-572 YPEGGGQVGDIGFL
+572 YPEGGGQIGDTGFL

-595 LDTQKENDVILH
+595 FDTQKENDSIIH
-607 FGEVLSGEFSI
+607 FGEVLSGEFTVS
-618 AQELEAEVETT
+618 QELEAEVETI

-634 RFHHSGT
+634 KFHHSGT

-656 LQKGSVVS
+656 LQKGSIVS

-696 DFRVETKELPIDDA
+696 DFLVETKELPIEDA
-710 KKTGAIATFGEKY
+710 KKIGAVATFGEKY
-723 GDRVR
+723 GERVR
-728 VVQMGDV
+728 VVQMGGA

-788 TESVQNL
+788 TESAQNL
-795 NLKIKSQLGGEEKN
+795 NLKIKSELGEEGTKI
-809 LLITSHVPGPEEI
+809 LITSSIPGPDEI
-822 REKLEEEGASAVT
+822 REKLEKEGASAVS
-835 FFRDLSEDIVFKIEE
+835 FFRDLSEDIATKIEE
-850 NTSLFLKAKKSLESR
+850 NTSLFLKIKKNLAER
-865 DFENNNS
+865 DFENNTS
-872 VIEQVFSSSIETG
+872 VIDRVFSSSIDTG
-885 IGKIV
+885 AGKIV
-890 SAIFDDKDPSS
+890 SAIFEDKDPNS

-920 GSKNADNASVVI
+920 GSRNSENASVVI
-932 TCSSQLVSKG
+932 TCSSELTAKG
-942 IHCGNLV
+942 IHCGNLI
-949 KAVCEMLGGKGGG
+949 KTACDLLGGKGGG
-962 KPDMAQGGGKEK
+962 RPDMAQGGGKEK
-974 QNLESAISFAIQ
+974 QNLESAITGVVNE
-986 LAKQTLT
+986 AKQMLT
-993 GEKV
+993 GERV

>member
-1 MKPKSVS
+1 MKRQSVA

-13 FLNYFKDKSHSVV
+13 FLNYFQDKSHKVI

-106 EYALDCSVNYLG
+106 EYALDCSVNQLG

-133 EAEKIWLSKGI
+133 EAERIWTSKGI
-144 HKDRIT
+144 PKERIT

-163 DSGACGPCSEL
+163 ESGACGPCSEL
-174 YLDRGVEKGGPDC
+174 YLDRGIEKGGPDC
-187 ATSGTCRPGCD
+187 ATSGTCKPGCD

-241 LQGADSV
+241 LQGVDSV

-262 ELSGIKYD
+262 ELSGLEYITNSS
-270 DVVALSKIP
+270 DVP
-279 AQKNNT
+279 GQKNDT
-285 AQIAANQKAAFR
+285 KRILESRKTAFR

-337 KLNFKEPFL
+337 KLNFREPFL

-369 AIAKIILAEEELFL
+369 AIAKTILAEEELFL

-395 LVQRTRSAGKPI
+395 LVQKTKSADKTV

-431 VEQGLGFDKKGF
+431 TEQGLDFDKEGF

-476 LGYSSVLE
+476 LGYSSVLG

-492 CTLSRSS
+492 RSLSQGS
-499 DSISQ
+499 DSPSQ
-504 KDSKSLPIER
+504 KDQ
-514 PELHSNSLSSG
+514 
-525 SGSIKS
+525 KS
-531 QQNVGVSPL
+531 QNS
-540 GNKDEMGSYDYR
+540 ETGSYDYK
-552 PSSTLKEGQTGVI
+552 PSSVLKEGQAGAI
-565 VLNKTPF
+565 VLGKTAF
-572 YPEGGGQVGDIGFL
+572 YPEGGGQVGDTGFL

-607 FGEVLSGEFSI
+607 FGEVLSGEFSVG
-618 AQELEAEVETT
+618 QELEAEVESS

-634 RFHHSGT
+634 RLHHSGT

-696 DFRVETKELPIDDA
+696 NFRVETKELPIEDA
-710 KKTGAIATFGEKY
+710 KKTGAVATFGEKY
-723 GDRVR
+723 GDQVR
-728 VVQMGDV
+728 VVRMGDA

-795 NLKIKSQLGGEEKN
+795 NLKIKSELGGEGAKI
-809 LLITSHVPGPEEI
+809 LITTNVPGPDEI
-822 REKLEEEGASAVT
+822 REKLEKEGAAAVA
-835 FFRDLSEDIVFKIEE
+835 FFRDLSERIAFEIEG
-850 NTSLFLKAKKSLESR
+850 NTSSFLKTKRNLESR
-865 DFENNNS
+865 DFENNVS
-872 VIEQVFSSSIETG
+872 VIEKVLFSSIETG
-885 IGKIV
+885 VGRIV
-890 SAIFDDKDPSS
+890 SAIFEDKDPNS

-920 GSKNADNASVVI
+920 GSRNADSASVVI
-932 TCSSQLVSKG
+932 TCSSELVSKG

-949 KAVCEMLGGKGGG
+949 KAACEILGGKGGG

-974 QNLESAISFAIQ
+974 QNLESAISSAIR

>member
-1 MKPKSVS
+1 MKRQSVA

-13 FLNYFKDKSHSVV
+13 FLNYFQDKSHKVI

-106 EYALDCSVNYLG
+106 EYALDCSVNRLG

-133 EAEKIWLSKGI
+133 EAERIWTSKGI
-144 HKDRIT
+144 PKERIT

-163 DSGACGPCSEL
+163 ESGACGPCSEL
-174 YLDRGVEKGGPDC
+174 YLDRGIEKGGPDC
-187 ATSGTCRPGCD
+187 ATSGTCKPGCD

-241 LQGADSV
+241 LQGVDSV

-262 ELSGIKYD
+262 ELSGLEYITNSS
-270 DVVALSKIP
+270 DVP
-279 AQKNNT
+279 GQKNDT
-285 AQIAANQKAAFR
+285 KRILESRKTAFR

-337 KLNFKEPFL
+337 KLNFREPFL

-369 AIAKIILAEEELFL
+369 TIAKTILAEEELFL

-395 LVQRTRSAGKPI
+395 LVQKTKSADKTV

-431 VEQGLGFDKKGF
+431 TEQGLDFDKEEF

-476 LGYSSVLE
+476 LGYSSVLG

-492 CTLSRSS
+492 RSLSQGS
-499 DSISQ
+499 DSPSQ
-504 KDSKSLPIER
+504 KDQ
-514 PELHSNSLSSG
+514 
-525 SGSIKS
+525 KS
-531 QQNVGVSPL
+531 QDS
-540 GNKDEMGSYDYR
+540 ETGSYDYK
-552 PSSTLKEGQTGVI
+552 PSSVLKEGQAGAI
-565 VLNKTPF
+565 VLGKTAF
-572 YPEGGGQVGDIGFL
+572 YPEGGGQVGDTGFL

-595 LDTQKENDVILH
+595 SDTQKENDVILH
-607 FGEVLSGEFSI
+607 FGEVLSGEFSVG
-618 AQELEAEVETT
+618 QELEAEVESS

-634 RFHHSGT
+634 RLHHSGT

-696 DFRVETKELPIDDA
+696 NFRVETKELPIEDA
-710 KKTGAIATFGEKY
+710 KKTGAVATFGEKY
-723 GDRVR
+723 GDQVR
-728 VVQMGDV
+728 VVRMGDA

-795 NLKIKSQLGGEEKN
+795 NLKIKSELGGEGAKI
-809 LLITSHVPGPEEI
+809 LITTNVPGPDEI
-822 REKLEEEGASAVT
+822 REKLEKEGAAAVA
-835 FFRDLSEDIVFKIEE
+835 FFRDLSERIAFEIEG
-850 NTSLFLKAKKSLESR
+850 NTSSFLKTKRNLESR
-865 DFENNNS
+865 DFENNVS
-872 VIEQVFSSSIETG
+872 VIEKVLSSSIETG
-885 IGKIV
+885 VGRIV
-890 SAIFDDKDPSS
+890 SAIFEDKDPNS

-920 GSKNADNASVVI
+920 GSRNADSASVVI
-932 TCSSQLVSKG
+932 TCSSELVSKG

-949 KAVCEMLGGKGGG
+949 KAACEILGGKGGG

-974 QNLESAISFAIQ
+974 QNLESAISSAIR

>member
-1 MKPKSVS
+1 MKRQSVA

-13 FLNYFKDKSHSVV
+13 FLNYFQDKSHKVI

-106 EYALDCSVNYLG
+106 EYALDCSVNQLG

-133 EAEKIWLSKGI
+133 EAERIWTSKGI
-144 HKDRIT
+144 PKERIT

-163 DSGACGPCSEL
+163 ESGACGPCSEL
-174 YLDRGVEKGGPDC
+174 YLDRGIEKGGPDC
-187 ATSGTCRPGCD
+187 ATSGTCKPGCD

-241 LQGADSV
+241 LQGVDSV

-262 ELSGIKYD
+262 ELSGLEYITNSS
-270 DVVALSKIP
+270 DVP
-279 AQKNNT
+279 GQKNDT
-285 AQIAANQKAAFR
+285 KRILESRKTAFR

-337 KLNFKEPFL
+337 KLNFREPFL

-369 AIAKIILAEEELFL
+369 TIAKTILAEEELFL

-395 LVQRTRSAGKPI
+395 LVQKTKSADKTV

-431 VEQGLGFDKKGF
+431 TEQGLDFDKEGF

-476 LGYSSVLE
+476 LGYSSVLG

-492 CTLSRSS
+492 RSLSQGS
-499 DSISQ
+499 DSPSQ
-504 KDSKSLPIER
+504 KDQ
-514 PELHSNSLSSG
+514 
-525 SGSIKS
+525 KS
-531 QQNVGVSPL
+531 QNS
-540 GNKDEMGSYDYR
+540 ETGSYDYK
-552 PSSTLKEGQTGVI
+552 PSSVLKEGQAGAI
-565 VLNKTPF
+565 VLGKTAF
-572 YPEGGGQVGDIGFL
+572 YPEGGGQVGDTGFL

-595 LDTQKENDVILH
+595 SDTQKENDVILH
-607 FGEVLSGEFSI
+607 FGEVLSGEFSVG
-618 AQELEAEVETT
+618 QELEAEVESS

-634 RFHHSGT
+634 RLHHSGT

-696 DFRVETKELPIDDA
+696 NFRVETKELPIEDA
-710 KKTGAIATFGEKY
+710 KKTGAVATFGEKY
-723 GDRVR
+723 GDQVR
-728 VVQMGDV
+728 VVRMGDA

-795 NLKIKSQLGGEEKN
+795 NLKIKSELGGEGAKI
-809 LLITSHVPGPEEI
+809 LITTNVPGPDEI
-822 REKLEEEGASAVT
+822 REKLEKEGAAAVA
-835 FFRDLSEDIVFKIEE
+835 FFRDLSERIAFEIEG
-850 NTSLFLKAKKSLESR
+850 NTSSFLKTKRNLESR
-865 DFENNNS
+865 DFENNVS
-872 VIEQVFSSSIETG
+872 VIEKVLSSSIETG
-885 IGKIV
+885 VGRIV
-890 SAIFDDKDPSS
+890 SAIFEDKDPNS

-920 GSKNADNASVVI
+920 GSRNADSASVVI
-932 TCSSQLVSKG
+932 TCSSELVSKG

-949 KAVCEMLGGKGGG
+949 KAACEILGGKGGG

-974 QNLESAISFAIQ
+974 QNLESAISSAIR

>member
-1 MKPKSVS
+1 MKRQSVA

-13 FLNYFKDKSHSVV
+13 FLNYFQDKSHKVI

-106 EYALDCSVNYLG
+106 EYALDCSVNQLG

-133 EAEKIWLSKGI
+133 EAERIWTSKGI
-144 HKDRIT
+144 PKERIT

-163 DSGACGPCSEL
+163 ESGACGPCSEL
-174 YLDRGVEKGGPDC
+174 YLDRGIEKGGPDC
-187 ATSGTCRPGCD
+187 ATSGTCKPGCD

-241 LQGADSV
+241 LQGVDSV

-262 ELSGIKYD
+262 ELSGLEYITNSS
-270 DVVALSKIP
+270 DVP
-279 AQKNNT
+279 GQKNDT
-285 AQIAANQKAAFR
+285 KRILESRKTAFR

-337 KLNFKEPFL
+337 KLNFREPFL

-369 AIAKIILAEEELFL
+369 AIAKTILAEEELFL

-395 LVQRTRSAGKPI
+395 LVQKTKSADKTV

-431 VEQGLGFDKKGF
+431 TEQGLDFDKEGF

-476 LGYSSVLE
+476 LGYSSVLG

-492 CTLSRSS
+492 RSLSQGS
-499 DSISQ
+499 DSPSQ
-504 KDSKSLPIER
+504 KDQ
-514 PELHSNSLSSG
+514 
-525 SGSIKS
+525 KS
-531 QQNVGVSPL
+531 QDS
-540 GNKDEMGSYDYR
+540 ETGSYDYK
-552 PSSTLKEGQTGVI
+552 PSSVLKEGQAGAI
-565 VLNKTPF
+565 VLGKTAF
-572 YPEGGGQVGDIGFL
+572 YPEGGGQVGDTGFL

-595 LDTQKENDVILH
+595 SDTQKENDVILH
-607 FGEVLSGEFSI
+607 FGEVLSGEFSVG
-618 AQELEAEVETT
+618 QELEAEVESS

-634 RFHHSGT
+634 RLHHSGT

-696 DFRVETKELPIDDA
+696 NFRVETKELPIEDA
-710 KKTGAIATFGEKY
+710 KKTGAVATFGEKY
-723 GDRVR
+723 GDQVR
-728 VVQMGDV
+728 VVRMGDA

-795 NLKIKSQLGGEEKN
+795 NLKIKSELGGEGAKI
-809 LLITSHVPGPEEI
+809 LITTNVPGPDEI
-822 REKLEEEGASAVT
+822 REKLEKEGAAAVA
-835 FFRDLSEDIVFKIEE
+835 FFRDLSERIAFEIEG
-850 NTSLFLKAKKSLESR
+850 NTSSFLKTKRNLESR
-865 DFENNNS
+865 DFENNVS
-872 VIEQVFSSSIETG
+872 VIEKVLSSSIETG
-885 IGKIV
+885 VGRIV
-890 SAIFDDKDPSS
+890 SAIFEDKDPNS

-920 GSKNADNASVVI
+920 GSRNADSASVVI
-932 TCSSQLVSKG
+932 TCSSELVSKG

-949 KAVCEMLGGKGGG
+949 KAACEILGGKGGG

-974 QNLESAISFAIQ
+974 QNLESAISSAIR

>member
-1 MKPKSVS
+1 MKRQSVA

-44 GMVQFKPFFTGAVEL
+44 GMVQFKPLFTGAVEL

-68 KCLRTTDLEV
+68 KCLRTTDLEI

-106 EYALDCSVNYLG
+106 EYALDCSVNHLG

-144 HKDRIT
+144 PKERIT

-174 YLDRGVEKGGPDC
+174 YLDRGIEKGGPDC

-262 ELSGIKYD
+262 ELSGIQYTNENKT
-270 DVVALSKIP
+270 P
-279 AQKNNT
+279 
-285 AQIAANQKAAFR
+285 FR

-337 KLNFKEPFL
+337 KLNFREPFL

-352 VVEIYK
+352 VVAIYK
-358 PRYPELGKNAS
+358 SRYPELGKNAA
-369 AIAKIILAEEELFL
+369 AITKTILAEEELFL
-383 KTLELGLEKIEF
+383 KTLELGLEKIES
-395 LVQRTRSAGKPI
+395 LVAKTKTNGKKI

-431 VEQGLGFDKKGF
+431 AEQGLDFDKHGF

-456 SWKANKISLM
+456 SWKANKVSLM
-466 TGQETGKTEF
+466 TGQSAEKTEF
-476 LGYSSVLE
+476 LGYSSLLG

-492 CTLSRSS
+492 Y
-499 DSISQ
+499 D
-504 KDSKSLPIER
+504 
-514 PELHSNSLSSG
+514 
-525 SGSIKS
+525 
-531 QQNVGVSPL
+531 
-540 GNKDEMGSYDYR
+540 NKPASV
-552 PSSTLKEGQTGVI
+552 LKEGQAGAI
-565 VLNKTPF
+565 VLSRTPF
-572 YPEGGGQVGDIGFL
+572 YPEGGGQVGDVGFL
-586 RQGKNVFKV
+586 RQGKSVFRV

-607 FGEVLSGEFSI
+607 FGEVLSGEFSVS
-618 AQELEAEVETT
+618 QELEAEVETT

-648 RTLLGDHV
+648 RNLLGDHV
-656 LQKGSVVS
+656 NQKGSIVS

-674 PSALTSEEIRKIE
+674 PSALTGDEIRKIE

-696 DFRVETKELPIDDA
+696 DFQVETKELGIDDA
-710 KKTGAIATFGEKY
+710 KKTGAVATFGEKY

-728 VVQMGDV
+728 VVQMGDA

-795 NLKIKSQLGGEEKN
+795 NLKIKSELANEGTK
-809 LLITSHVPGPEEI
+809 LLITSSVPGPDEI
-822 REKLEEEGASAVT
+822 RERLETEGATAVT
-835 FFRDLSEDIVFKIEE
+835 FFRDLSENIVAKIEE
-850 NTSLFLKAKKSLESR
+850 STSTFLKTKKTLESR
-865 DFENNNS
+865 DFENNAS
-872 VIEQVFSSSIETG
+872 VIEKVFASSVETG
-885 IGKIV
+885 AGKIV
-890 SAIFDDKDPSS
+890 SAIFDDKDPNS

-920 GSKNADNASVVI
+920 GSKNSDNASVVI
-932 TCSSQLVSKG
+932 TCSSELVAKG

-949 KAVCEMLGGKGGG
+949 KVACEALGGKGGG

-974 QNLESAISFAIQ
+974 QNLESAIAGAVDE
-986 LAKQTLT
+986 AKQILT
-993 GEKV
+993 GERV

>member
-1 MKPKSVS
+1 MKRQSVS

-13 FLNYFKDKSHSVV
+13 FLNYFKDKAHSVV
-26 PSSSLLPAGDPTL
+26 SSSSLLPAGDPTL

-78 VGKTERHCTFFEM
+78 VGRTERHCTFFEM

-106 EYALDCSVNYLG
+106 EYALDCSVNHLG
-118 FDKDKIWVTVYTDDD
+118 FDKEKIWVTVYTDDD
-133 EAEKIWLSKGI
+133 EAEKIWLGKGI
-144 HKDRIT
+144 PKERIT

-187 ATSGTCRPGCD
+187 AKSGTCKPGCD

-241 LQGADSV
+241 LQGVDSV
-248 YDTDELRKIISFYE
+248 YDTDELRKIISFFE
-262 ELSGIKYD
+262 ELSGITYSQENK
-270 DVVALSKIP
+270 
-279 AQKNNT
+279 T
-285 AQIAANQKAAFR
+285 AFR

-304 SVLFSIGDGIY
+304 SVLFSISDGIY

-346 YKLVDK
+346 YKLVDQ
-352 VVEIYK
+352 VIEIYK
-358 PRYPELGKNAS
+358 VRYPELAKNSAS
-369 AIAKIILAEEELFL
+369 LKKTILAEEELFL
-383 KTLELGLEKIEF
+383 KTLELGLEKIEA
-395 LVQRTRSAGKPI
+395 LVQKTKSSGKTL

-431 VEQGLGFDKKGF
+431 AEQGLDFDKTGF
-443 QEELEKDRQVSRE
+443 QEELEKDRQFSRE

-466 TGQETGKTEF
+466 TGQSADKTEF
-476 LGYSSVLE
+476 LGYDSVSG
-484 KGNITHLF
+484 KGNIAHLF
-492 CTLSRSS
+492 YENRS
-499 DSISQ
+499 
-504 KDSKSLPIER
+504 
-514 PELHSNSLSSG
+514 
-525 SGSIKS
+525 
-531 QQNVGVSPL
+531 V
-540 GNKDEMGSYDYR
+540 
-552 PSSTLKEGQTGVI
+552 PSLKEGQSGAV
-565 VLNKTPF
+565 VLNQTPF

-595 LDTQKENDVILH
+595 LDTQKENDSIIH
-607 FGEVLSGEFSI
+607 FGEVLSGEFTTG
-618 AQELEAEVETT
+618 QELDAEVEQT

-648 RTLLGDHV
+648 RNLLGDHV
-656 LQKGSVVS
+656 LQKGSIVS

-674 PSALTSEEIRKIE
+674 SSALTNEEIRKIE

-696 DFRVETKELPIDDA
+696 DFLVETKELAIDEA
-710 KKTGAIATFGEKY
+710 KKTGAVATFGEKY
-723 GDRVR
+723 GEKVR
-728 VVQMGDV
+728 VVQMGDA

-788 TESVQNL
+788 TEAVQNL
-795 NLKIKSQLGGEEKN
+795 NLKIKSELGEEGKN
-809 LLITSHVPGPEEI
+809 LLITLKVPGPDEI
-822 REKLEEEGASAVT
+822 RETLEKDGATAVT
-835 FFRDLSEDIVFKIEE
+835 FFRDLSESIDLQVEE
-850 NTSLFLKAKKSLESR
+850 TTSLSLKAKKSLESR
-865 DFENNNS
+865 DFENNS
-872 VIEQVFSSSIETG
+872 AVIEKVFSSAVDTG
-885 IGKIV
+885 AAKILF
-890 SAIFDDKDPSS
+890 AIFEDKDPNS

-920 GSKNADNASVVI
+920 GSRNADNASVVI
-932 TCSSQLVSKG
+932 TCSSELTSKG

-949 KAVCEMLGGKGGG
+949 KAACETLGGKGGG

-974 QNLESAISFAIQ
+974 QNLDSAIQSAVDE
-986 LAKQTLT
+986 AKQILT
-993 GEKV
+993 GERV

>member
-1 MKPKSVS
+1 MKRQSVA

-13 FLNYFKDKSHSVV
+13 FLNYFQDKSHKVI

-106 EYALDCSVNYLG
+106 EYALDCSVNQLG

-133 EAEKIWLSKGI
+133 EAERIWTSKGI
-144 HKDRIT
+144 PKERIT

-163 DSGACGPCSEL
+163 ESGACGPCSEL
-174 YLDRGVEKGGPDC
+174 YLDRGIEKGGPDC
-187 ATSGTCRPGCD
+187 ATSGTCKPGCD

-241 LQGADSV
+241 LQGVDSV

-262 ELSGIKYD
+262 ELSGLEYITNSS
-270 DVVALSKIP
+270 DVP
-279 AQKNNT
+279 GQKNDT
-285 AQIAANQKAAFR
+285 KRILESRKTAFR

-337 KLNFKEPFL
+337 KLNFREPFL

-369 AIAKIILAEEELFL
+369 TIAKTILAEEELFL

-395 LVQRTRSAGKPI
+395 LVQKTKSADKTV

-431 VEQGLGFDKKGF
+431 TEQGLDFDKEGF

-476 LGYSSVLE
+476 LGYSSVLG

-492 CTLSRSS
+492 RSLSQGS
-499 DSISQ
+499 DSPSQ
-504 KDSKSLPIER
+504 KDQ
-514 PELHSNSLSSG
+514 
-525 SGSIKS
+525 KS
-531 QQNVGVSPL
+531 QDS
-540 GNKDEMGSYDYR
+540 ETGSYDYK
-552 PSSTLKEGQTGVI
+552 PSSVLKEGQAGAI
-565 VLNKTPF
+565 VLGKTAF
-572 YPEGGGQVGDIGFL
+572 YPEGGGQVGDTGFL

-595 LDTQKENDVILH
+595 SDTQKENDVILH
-607 FGEVLSGEFSI
+607 FGEVLSGEFSVG
-618 AQELEAEVETT
+618 QELEAEVESS

-634 RFHHSGT
+634 RLHHSGT

-696 DFRVETKELPIDDA
+696 NFRVETKELPIEDA
-710 KKTGAIATFGEKY
+710 KKTGAVATFGEKY
-723 GDRVR
+723 GDHVR
-728 VVQMGDV
+728 VVRMGDA

-795 NLKIKSQLGGEEKN
+795 NLKIKSELGGEGAKI
-809 LLITSHVPGPEEI
+809 LITTNVPGPDEI
-822 REKLEEEGASAVT
+822 REKLEKEGAAAVA
-835 FFRDLSEDIVFKIEE
+835 FFRDLSERIAFEIEG
-850 NTSLFLKAKKSLESR
+850 NTSSFLKTKRNLESR
-865 DFENNNS
+865 DFENNVS
-872 VIEQVFSSSIETG
+872 VIEKVLSSSIETG
-885 IGKIV
+885 VGRIV
-890 SAIFDDKDPSS
+890 SAIFEDKDPNS

-920 GSKNADNASVVI
+920 GSRNADSASVVI
-932 TCSSQLVSKG
+932 TCSSELVSKG

-949 KAVCEMLGGKGGG
+949 KAACEILGGKGGG

-974 QNLESAISFAIQ
+974 QNLESAISSAIR

>member
-1 MKPKSVS
+1 MKRQSVA

-13 FLNYFKDKSHSVV
+13 FLNYFQDKSHKVI

-106 EYALDCSVNYLG
+106 DYALDCSVNRLG

-133 EAEKIWLSKGI
+133 EAERIWTSKGI
-144 HKDRIT
+144 PKERIT

-174 YLDRGVEKGGPDC
+174 YLDRGIEKGGPDC
-187 ATSGTCRPGCD
+187 ATSGTCKPGCD

-241 LQGADSV
+241 LQGVDSV

-262 ELSGIKYD
+262 ELSGLEYITNSSH
-270 DVVALSKIP
+270 VP
-279 AQKNNT
+279 GGKNDT
-285 AQIAANQKAAFR
+285 KRILESRKTAFR

-337 KLNFKEPFL
+337 KLNFREPFL

-358 PRYPELGKNAS
+358 PRYPELGRNAS
-369 AIAKIILAEEELFL
+369 TIAKTILAEEELFL

-395 LVQRTRSAGKPI
+395 LVQKTKSADEI
-407 FSGADA
+407 VFSGADA

-431 VEQGLGFDKKGF
+431 TEQGLNFDKEGF
-443 QEELEKDRQVSRE
+443 QKELEKDRQVSRE

-476 LGYSSVLE
+476 LGYSSVLG

-492 CTLSRSS
+492 RSLSQGS
-499 DSISQ
+499 DSPSQ
-504 KDSKSLPIER
+504 KDQ
-514 PELHSNSLSSG
+514 
-525 SGSIKS
+525 KS
-531 QQNVGVSPL
+531 QDS
-540 GNKDEMGSYDYR
+540 ETGSYDYK
-552 PSSTLKEGQTGVI
+552 PSSVLKEGQAGAI

-572 YPEGGGQVGDIGFL
+572 YPEGGGQVGDTGFL

-595 LDTQKENDVILH
+595 SDTQKENDVILH
-607 FGEVLSGEFSI
+607 FGEVLSGEFSVG
-618 AQELEAEVETT
+618 QELEAEVEST

-634 RFHHSGT
+634 KFHHSGT

-696 DFRVETKELPIDDA
+696 NFRVETKELPIEDA
-710 KKTGAIATFGEKY
+710 KKTGAVATFGEKY
-723 GDRVR
+723 GDQVR
-728 VVQMGDV
+728 VVRMGDA

-795 NLKIKSQLGGEEKN
+795 NLKIKSELGGEGAKI
-809 LLITSHVPGPEEI
+809 LITTNVPGPDEI
-822 REKLEEEGASAVT
+822 REKLEKEGATAVA
-835 FFRDLSEDIVFKIEE
+835 FFRDLSERIAFEIEE
-850 NTSLFLKAKKSLESR
+850 NTSSFLKTKRNLESR
-865 DFENNNS
+865 DFENNVS
-872 VIEQVFSSSIETG
+872 VIEKVLSSSIETG
-885 IGKIV
+885 VGRIV
-890 SAIFDDKDPSS
+890 SAIFEDKDPNS

-920 GSKNADNASVVI
+920 GSKNADSASVVI
-932 TCSSQLVSKG
+932 TCSSELVSKG

-949 KAVCEMLGGKGGG
+949 KAACEILGGKGGG
-962 KPDMAQGGGKEK
+962 KADMAQGGGKEK
-974 QNLESAISFAIQ
+974 QNLESAISSAIR